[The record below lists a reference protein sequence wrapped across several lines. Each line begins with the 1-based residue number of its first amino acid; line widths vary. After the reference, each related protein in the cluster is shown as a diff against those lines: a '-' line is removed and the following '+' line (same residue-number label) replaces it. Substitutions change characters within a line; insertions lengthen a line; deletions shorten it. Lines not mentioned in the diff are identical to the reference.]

1 MMPLPEPYSEAPD
14 IVKTFIATFV
24 LVLCALSASAQQL
37 TVAAAADLHPA
48 VEKIA
53 QGFQEQSGIQLRI
66 SYGSSGNFYQQLQ
79 NGAPF
84 DVFLSANVEYPKK
97 LESAGLVA
105 SGTYY
110 EFARGSIVLL
120 VPSRSK
126 LNLSQGLHGLL
137 SPEVKKIAIADPGHA
152 PYGQAAVAAL
162 KSEGLFG
169 QVSPKLVTGEN
180 ISQAASFVLSGA
192 ADAGII
198 AKSLAFAPA
207 AQSKVRFVDVPAG
220 DYPPLLQAMV
230 VLKSSKN
237 SEAAGKFEAYMR
249 SKQAR
254 AILEQYGFGIP

>member
-1 MMPLPEPYSEAPD
+1 MK
-14 IVKTFIATFV
+14 VFITTSLLFI
-24 LVLCALSASAQQL
+24 CALSGNAQQL

-53 QGFQEQSGIQLRI
+53 QGFQAESGIRLRV
-66 SYGSSGNFYQQLQ
+66 SYGSSGNFFQQLQ

-84 DVFLSANVEYPKK
+84 DLFLSANVEYPRK

-120 VPSRSK
+120 VPASSK
-126 LNLSQGLHGLL
+126 LDLSQGLHALL
-137 SPEVKKIAIADPGHA
+137 SPEVKKVAIADPGHA

-198 AKSLAFAPA
+198 AKSLALAPA
-207 AQSKVRFVDVPAG
+207 AQSKIKFVDVPAG

-237 SEAAGKFEAYMR
+237 PEAARKFEAYMHG
-249 SKQAR
+249 KQAR
-254 AILEQYGFGIP
+254 SILKQYGFGIP